1 MRRVL
6 VLLAAMALPLSALA
20 LPFDF
25 TAVGSNNTNVGLSV
39 TNGGVTADG
48 FDLTAGTT
56 APLWLR
62 NETNDHGLGVCSE
75 GDTACKSGGGDVNE
89 LTNAADQEAIRLTRP
104 VNTIWTSL
112 WVSSLDNGGSNNAE
126 RGILLWSN
134 SSSSFSFGNSFAFG
148 FGDFP
153 ASAVE
158 GDLLTLAAA
167 ARVRSHR
174 PLRAVHQ
181 RPRERC
187 TRRRRQQR
195 LPGLEGRHR
204 AAAIAGSGAG
214 FDGLAGRST
223 RRTHVR
229 PPQARLT
236 GRHLPTKS
244 ARPVRALLFGQ
255 TFLHRGLSACGAS
268 GVRQLRGCPCTPR
281 DAFGRRRGTPIRAAR
296 RGGRHAIFCPSATRR

>member
-1 MRRVL
+1 
-6 VLLAAMALPLSALA
+6 MALPLSALA

-112 WVSSLDNGGSNNAE
+112 WVSSLDSGGSNNAE

-167 ARVRSHR
+167 A
-174 PLRAVHQ
+174 
-181 RPRERC
+181 
-187 TRRRRQQR
+187 
-195 LPGLEGRHR
+195 
-204 AAAIAGSGAG
+204 G
-214 FDGLAGRST
+214 FDPTARYVLFINDPANGAAGDGANNDYLVWKGAT
-223 RRTHVR
+223 A
-229 PPQARLT
+229 PPQLQVPEP
-236 GRHLPTKS
+236 GS
-244 ARPVRALLFGQ
+244 MALLAVA
-255 TFLHRGLSACGAS
+255 LGA
-268 GVRQLRGCPCTPR
+268 LM
-281 DAFGRRRGTPIRAAR
+281 FGRRKRA
-296 RGGRHAIFCPSATRR
+296 